1 MAQAAPSTEVV
12 TVGSGIAALTA
23 AALLARAGVQ
33 VLVLE
38 QHTATGGYAHAFHRE
53 TDLGTYTFD
62 PAVHLLADP
71 PLWQGIFDFLEI
83 GDRCKLVP
91 AEHFYRAV
99 LPDLTLD
106 LPAEREAFI
115 QAHVDAFPAHGD
127 SIRRF
132 WDLCGTIHS
141 EAHELPPTM
150 SFSDLDQLMTIAP
163 NLIRYRNATIADVL
177 DEYID
182 DAHTKALVAASWHY
196 LGLPPSQASFMTF
209 AQLTSVHTTTGVA
222 TVEGGVQRIA
232 DALVE
237 SIERDGGEVRTG
249 ALVTRIL
256 VENGRATG
264 VVVDGEAIT
273 ANTVLSN
280 ADTFQT
286 FGTLV
291 PEDALPSAY
300 LRRLRRLEPS
310 GSGFCLFA
318 ATGADLAAHRPPV
331 QIFAFDTW
339 DHEENHRRTQRGD
352 FAVHWITP
360 ASVHDATVAPPG
372 EHVVTATVTVPYD
385 IGTPWPELRDGC
397 RERVLRAIEDALP
410 GFSSE
415 LRFAEVA
422 TPTTFQ
428 RFSLNING
436 AIHSWEQTVRQTEA
450 RRPAQVTPIDGL
462 YLCSQWTNIGGG
474 FLRAFVC
481 GISTAKM
488 LLAAQG
494 RGESVP
500 DFRSVPVPPLD
511 GAPPA
516 GPPDGRLAQ
525 LLFGA
530 RMTLGL
536 GMRRLR
542 EKLRARRA
550 G

>member
-1 MAQAAPSTEVV
+1 
-12 TVGSGIAALTA
+12 
-23 AALLARAGVQ
+23 
-33 VLVLE
+33 
-38 QHTATGGYAHAFHRE
+38 
-53 TDLGTYTFD
+53 
-62 PAVHLLADP
+62 
-71 PLWQGIFDFLEI
+71 
-83 GDRCKLVP
+83 
-91 AEHFYRAV
+91 
-99 LPDLTLD
+99 
-106 LPAEREAFI
+106 
-115 QAHVDAFPAHGD
+115 
-127 SIRRF
+127 
-132 WDLCGTIHS
+132 
-141 EAHELPPTM
+141 
-150 SFSDLDQLMTIAP
+150 
-163 NLIRYRNATIADVL
+163 
-177 DEYID
+177 
-182 DAHTKALVAASWHY
+182 
-196 LGLPPSQASFMTF
+196 
-209 AQLTSVHTTTGVA
+209 
-222 TVEGGVQRIA
+222 
-232 DALVE
+232 
-237 SIERDGGEVRTG
+237 
-249 ALVTRIL
+249 
-256 VENGRATG
+256 
-264 VVVDGEAIT
+264 
-273 ANTVLSN
+273 
-280 ADTFQT
+280 
-286 FGTLV
+286 
-291 PEDALPSAY
+291 
-300 LRRLRRLEPS
+300 
-310 GSGFCLFA
+310 
-318 ATGADLAAHRPPV
+318 
-331 QIFAFDTW
+331 
-339 DHEENHRRTQRGD
+339 
-352 FAVHWITP
+352 VHWITP

-488 LLAAQG
+488 LLTAQG

-542 EKLRARRA
+542 EKLRNRRTR
-550 G
+550 